1 MDQRNFLSRLI
12 SRLFNR
18 KKTPPFNPLEYGN
31 MEYRPP
37 LEKVLPLTKKPAG
50 DDLAEFQ
57 RDVMKAREELHQPPK
72 FDVGRLDKLHDS
84 LTSMDQNEPWYVIRF
99 VDPSKEPEEVE
110 EGVEE
115 PWTRYYCEADLVR
128 TIEAAESFDKMEGAI
143 SVSQI
148 LQQAKLETSD
158 MLELGPEVFLKMR
171 LIGQARIDMST
182 EYVPLVFDDTMIIQ
196 VVKVTETD
204 VGYNVEV
211 FWQDDYKWIW
221 FEEEPGNED
230 DEESDGEPGEYPVD
244 MAPYR

>member
-1 MDQRNFLSRLI
+1 MDQKPNIIARLI
-12 SRLFNR
+12 ARIHR
-18 KKTPPFNPLEYGN
+18 WTAPKKTYAAG
-31 MEYRPP
+31 
-37 LEKVLPLTKKPAG
+37 KVQFLRESSIDSETPDVKGDPA
-50 DDLAEFQ
+50 
-57 RDVMKAREELHQPPK
+57 HQPPK

-84 LTSMDQNEPWYVIRF
+84 LTSLDQNEPWYVIRF

-115 PWTRYYCEADLVR
+115 PWTRYYCEADLVQS
-128 TIEAAESFDKMEGAI
+128 IEAAESFDKMEGAI

-158 MLELGPEVFLKMR
+158 MLEVGPELFLKMR
-171 LIGQARIDMST
+171 LISQARIDMST

-230 DEESDGEPGEYPVD
+230 DGESDGEPGEYPVD